1 MKKILFILLLLSST
15 LFAKENPNHFV
26 QSKDGVFYITH
37 IVKQESLFE
46 IAKIYQVKPAVLAR
60 FNELTYSTT
69 LQANQLID
77 IPLTETNYYKLSGL
91 SEENGFIK
99 IFYQIE
105 ENTNVEYLCDKF
117 QVSIESFCTW
127 NKAVQQTA
135 YKIGQTVMIGWLIYQ
150 PNQTPILAA
159 QNNIPKTN
167 ILSTGD
173 IRDEGK
179 KSSAKKSSAYH
190 GNEPTLSNSLQK
202 FWSNVKQKTATKSK
216 ANKPIQQEDNHTKKQ
231 QANSI
236 TASSKQTK
244 PIINRELEDTLR
256 TTTKQQSNSIY
267 SKQATS
273 YHKPTF
279 KEDTQD
285 FFNTLKKKL
294 SKKSKSNEVA
304 LAKPIKN
311 DPNRTASSRN
321 FLTRKSSS
329 KSIEPKKTTLTLKE
343 KWNRLV
349 NGPEPKTTIKKTTN
363 KPQPISQSSSSKS
376 SSTSTSTK
384 QEITPTPKK
393 KSFKEKWDLLVN
405 GKTAE
410 QKKKLSAN
418 EPIAKNQAT
427 NNQNNTIHRS
437 TATLNEKKST
447 QSSQVEKVKNNNTT
461 STPIKSKK
469 TLKESWNKLVNGKPI
484 EKKTT
489 VEAPKPIVKNKVAE
503 EKKSS
508 EKLTEKKL
516 DKKTETEKNISN
528 KTNTKPTVS
537 SNTKKNIESNLV
549 KNKKNISNKTK
560 EITNNQLNTQAVKE
574 EIVNSLAETKVVA
587 EEKDLTIHSETKHLN
602 LSKSETGKAAYFFA
616 GPNGNKFYVSTNLAK
631 KGDIIKVTNL
641 ANGKSLMAEVVSGL
655 SSLDERKGLLIK
667 LSDNAKLPLGQKGSI
682 FSVKINY

>member
-1 MKKILFILLLLSST
+1 MKKFLFILLLLSST

-37 IVKQESLFE
+37 RVKQESLFD

-105 ENTNVEYLCDKF
+105 ESTNVEYLCDKF
-117 QVSIESFCTW
+117 QVSVESFCIW
-127 NKAVQQTA
+127 NKAEQKTE
-135 YKIGQTVMIGWLIYQ
+135 YKTGQTVMIGWLIYQ
-150 PNQTPILAA
+150 PNQGQILATK
-159 QNNIPKTN
+159 NIVPNTN
-167 ILSTGD
+167 IQASGN
-173 IRDEGK
+173 IRNEEK
-179 KSSAKKSSAYH
+179 KIPSKTSSAYH
-190 GNEPTLSNSLQK
+190 GNEPTISNSLQK
-202 FWSNVKQKTATKSK
+202 FWSNVKQKTASKSK
-216 ANKPIQQEDNHTKKQ
+216 LNKPIQKEVNHTKSQ
-231 QANSI
+231 QALPLKAPSQQTNSI
-236 TASSKQTK
+236 LNTA
-244 PIINRELEDTLR
+244 LEDTLR
-256 TTTKQQSNSIY
+256 PTTKQQPNRTY
-267 SKQATS
+267 TKQPTS

-304 LAKPIKN
+304 IAKPIKN
-311 DPNRTASSRN
+311 DPNRTSSSRN
-321 FLTRKSSS
+321 FLNRKSST
-329 KSIEPKKTTLTLKE
+329 KSIESQKPRLTLKE

-349 NGPEPKTTIKKTTN
+349 NGPEPKTATKKTTT
-363 KPQPISQSSSSKS
+363 KPNPNSQSSSSKG
-376 SSTSTSTK
+376 TSTTTNIK

-410 QKKKLSAN
+410 QKKKLPAN
-418 EPIAKNQAT
+418 EPIAKTQAT
-427 NNQNNTIHRS
+427 NKQNNSINRS
-437 TATLNEKKST
+437 TAELNEKKSS
-447 QSSQVEKVKNNNTT
+447 QSSKVETVKNNNST
-461 STPIKSKK
+461 STPVKTKK

-484 EKKTT
+484 EKRTT
-489 VEAPKPIVKNKVAE
+489 VEASKPIVKNKVAE
-503 EKKSS
+503 DKKSS
-508 EKLTEKKL
+508 DKLTANKL
-516 DKKTETEKNISN
+516 DKKTETEKDITK
-528 KTNTKPTVS
+528 KTNTKPTIT
-537 SNTKKNIESNLV
+537 SNTKKPIESTP
-549 KNKKNISNKTK
+549 KENKKKLSNKTK
-560 EITNNQLNTQAVKE
+560 EIANNQQLTQASKE
-574 EIVNSLAETKVVA
+574 EIVSLPVETKVVE
-587 EEKDLTIHSETKHLN
+587 EEKDLTIRSETKHLN

-631 KGDIIKVTNL
+631 KGDIIKVTNIS
-641 ANGKSLMAEVVSGL
+641 NGKNVMAEVVSGL
-655 SSLDERKGLLIK
+655 SPLDERKGLLIK